1 MKNSSLVFR
10 SLLLSL
16 FIFSTNSC
24 GQNTQPSEREQL
36 EEALKQVDSRLA
48 DGGSRIQHQRAEI
61 LFRLERFE
69 ESVTA
74 YDEAVKIK
82 YPHNNDSCWERG
94 LAQYYADDFE
104 AGRDQFLRYHNV
116 GALDIENGLWRLM
129 CIAED
134 EGIEKAR
141 DSVLDYPNRVRVPFP
156 ALLDLYLGKGSPEA
170 VIEQASDDA
179 PAGRRRTANLFNA
192 HYYIAKYYEM
202 IDEYENAEPY
212 IQNAL
217 EHQIPHF
224 MYYCAQIDAKR
235 ISAELA
241 KEENKEQP

>member
-1 MKNSSLVFR
+1 MKNNSFVFQSFFLLV
-10 SLLLSL
+10 L
-16 FIFSTNSC
+16 IFSTTSC
-24 GQNTQPSEREQL
+24 GQNTPLSEREQL
-36 EEALKQVDSRLA
+36 EEALEEADSRLA
-48 DGGSRIQHQRAEI
+48 DGTVRIQHKRAET
-61 LFRLERFE
+61 LFRLERFG

-74 YDEAVKIK
+74 YDESVKIG

-94 LAQYYADDFE
+94 LAQYYADDFA

-141 DSVLDYPNRVRVPFP
+141 ESVLDYPNRVRIPFP

-170 VIEQASDDA
+170 VIKQASDDA
-179 PAGRRRTANLFNA
+179 PAGSPRRTTNLFNA

-202 IDEYENAEPY
+202 IDEYEKAQPY

-217 EHQIPHF
+217 EHRITHF

-235 ISAELA
+235 IGAEVDGDS
-241 KEENKEQP
+241 E